1 MKSAALEVFYEVES
15 NGFTSDQNELSCHG
29 VGDIVRD
36 RVLHLRGRPYF
47 STLVEDISTE
57 SPRQVFPLPILM
69 VWNDYLRRRH

>member
-36 RVLHLRGRPYF
+36 RVLHLRGETIFLHTSRGHLHGA
-47 STLVEDISTE
+47 T
-57 SPRQVFPLPILM
+57 PLSLSLT
-69 VWNDYLRRRH
+69 NFDGLE